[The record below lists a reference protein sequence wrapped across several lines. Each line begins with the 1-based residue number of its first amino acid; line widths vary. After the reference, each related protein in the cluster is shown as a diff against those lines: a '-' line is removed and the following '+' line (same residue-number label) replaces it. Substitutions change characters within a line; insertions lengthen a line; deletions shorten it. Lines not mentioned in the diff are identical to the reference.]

1 MTSLVFYGTNSSNIA
16 STITIMQEINKQQRK
31 KPQKNRNKKQV
42 LINSFSLAR
51 ELESPSKKMSGL
63 AALKTRYR
71 PFICPLDLVLS
82 EIPEGARLYDIGCG
96 SGALP
101 YLALKLREAKV
112 AHGYDISSDAVKAAK
127 AFDIDPFRF
136 QVTQMQPEE
145 TPPPLH
151 GYDTVTMVDVL
162 HHIPYS
168 QQNDFLRKTIAQMD
182 SGAKLIIK
190 DIEGAKVIGA
200 FCNQLHDL
208 LLAREWVHQRRSKDI
223 RRVLQSTGA
232 SVSQPVLRW
241 TLWYPHFQIVAIAP

>member
-1 MTSLVFYGTNSSNIA
+1 MVKYSHEYSFYA
-16 STITIMQEINKQQRK
+16 SIYMQGIKKQHNRK
-31 KPQKNRNKKQV
+31 KNQENRKKKQA

-82 EIPEGARLYDIGCG
+82 QVPEGARLYDIGCG

-101 YLALKLREAKV
+101 YLALKLRAAEV
-112 AHGYDISSDAVKAAK
+112 AHGYDISSEAVKAAK
-127 AFDIDPFRF
+127 AFDIDPQRF
-136 QVTQMQPEE
+136 QVIQMQPEE
-145 TPPPLH
+145 TPPPLY

-168 QQNDFLRKTIAQMD
+168 QQDDFLRKTIAQMD
-182 SGAKLIIK
+182 SGARLIIK

-208 LLAREWVHQRRSKDI
+208 LLAKEWVHHRRSKDI
-223 RRVLQSTGA
+223 RRVLQGAGA
-232 SVSQPVLRW
+232 SVSQPLLRW